1 MLNLHHTL
9 QHRPQPGLMPETVEQ
24 VLRRSQ
30 TVKHLISLNILKNQV
45 LIGVVELHVSLC
57 PSWPSYV
64 SSSKDKREGTPIQVS
79 SSLWLPYL
87 MLIQWLSI
95 IGPTM

>member
-1 MLNLHHTL
+1 MLKV
-9 QHRPQPGLMPETVEQ
+9 QPACHRIREDPEWG
-24 VLRRSQ
+24 S
-30 TVKHLISLNILKNQV
+30 ILNILKNQV